1 MSLWLRLPAGCVQ
14 RCRICDRPPHNSRR
28 VRNAQIFFARSKKG
42 KKKEQNRAEPFG
54 GFFRCPRRV
63 PPPQQQP
70 GANVLLGVLWPAD
83 RGVVLKVCEGRKEEK
98 KGRHT
103 SILTNFALDSSSFR
117 ERISRGENPGLVAT
131 WVFRVSATVS
141 ESENCSQANSTKQK
155 K

>member
-1 MSLWLRLPAGCVQ
+1 MSLRLRLPAGCVQ

-28 VRNAQIFFARSKKG
+28 VRNAQIIFARSKKG

-98 KGRHT
+98 KRSSH
-103 SILTNFALDSSSFR
+103 LDFDKFR
-117 ERISRGENPGLVAT
+117 AGQQQLPGKDIAGGKSGFSRDVGLPG
-131 WVFRVSATVS
+131 
-141 ESENCSQANSTKQK
+141 
-155 K
+155 